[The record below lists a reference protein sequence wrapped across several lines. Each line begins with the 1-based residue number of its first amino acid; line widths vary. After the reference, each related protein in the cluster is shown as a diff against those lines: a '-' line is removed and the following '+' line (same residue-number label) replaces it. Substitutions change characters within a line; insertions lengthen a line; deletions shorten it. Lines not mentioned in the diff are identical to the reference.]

1 MVTGYRFS
9 YGGAQEYYGVTPD
22 LCTLGKIIGGGFPL
36 AAIAG
41 KKEIMAHFDKEK
53 VGSDG
58 FLMQIGTL
66 SGNPIASVA
75 GLKTLEILRRPGS
88 YEKLRQNGQ
97 RIMDFASKELS
108 ENNIDFKVVGDQ
120 TLFEI
125 IFTNEEI
132 LNYRDVQKND
142 LKYKDS
148 GIEQTWNFAHPNN
161 KKVTGPLGNFK
172 RMIKG
177 ASYQMM
183 IDHLSHTI
191 TELGSSD
198 KWAQFEVIIL
208 DKNKI
213 YHKFNWQVEKYT
225 MDGPLKD
232 CWLTTMV
239 SNPISLGS
247 SI

>member
-1 MVTGYRFS
+1 MMLKKLPLIFSTVT
-9 YGGAQEYYGVTPD
+9 
-22 LCTLGKIIGGGFPL
+22 
-36 AAIAG
+36 
-41 KKEIMAHFDKEK
+41 
-53 VGSDG
+53 
-58 FLMQIGTL
+58 
-66 SGNPIASVA
+66 
-75 GLKTLEILRRPGS
+75 
-88 YEKLRQNGQ
+88 
-97 RIMDFASKELS
+97 
-108 ENNIDFKVVGDQ
+108 
-120 TLFEI
+120 I
-125 IFTNEEI
+125 IF
-132 LNYRDVQKND
+132 LNISYSNAD
-142 LKYKDS
+142 LKSPNNLILPAEVVKIQLVGLMDNDKDFKDS

-161 KKVTGPLGNFK
+161 KKNTGPLPNFK
-172 RMIKG
+172 MMIKG
-177 ASYQMM
+177 NSYQML
-183 IDHLSHTI
+183 IDHLNHTI